1 MSGSDPSVRRTGLG
15 CGGTD
20 DDFPGSAFETVLA
33 SPNPTTVADLEVDE
47 LLDVVAVEEPA
58 RGVVAQ
64 TLDGQYVGAIVRDIL
79 RLRRCIAE
87 GATYEADVVRIAG
100 GSVTVIVRP
109 A

>member
-15 CGGTD
+15 GGATD
-20 DDFPGSAFETVLA
+20 DDCPGPEFETVLA
-33 SPNPTTVADLEVDE
+33 SPDPMAVAELEVDE
-47 LLDVVAVEEPA
+47 LLDIVAVEEPA

-64 TLDGQYVGAIVRDIL
+64 TLDGHYVGAIVRDIL